1 MAGVLFCSQEGMMNM
16 NCKSCGAPLDEGTEK
31 CPYCGTLTDYGT
43 EKFRERESRKHE
55 DERRQKLD
63 NLPAMKYVSL
73 ALVAVLYVVTAG
85 LYSVYWYA
93 MRLKPLNSLGT
104 KAKVQAWLVGIFALA
119 YMAVCLLPQYDLTD
133 YGLDAE
139 IADEVYNYALGI
151 VIVASGWL
159 AFMTRRVLQEY
170 AAAFMDRTQAV
181 NVIAPSSVLLVLFG
195 PAYLQSQI
203 NRMIRMRL
211 LAPKI

>member
-1 MAGVLFCSQEGMMNM
+1 MM

-43 EKFRERESRKHE
+43 EKFRERESQKQDE
-55 DERRQKLD
+55 ERRKKLE

-73 ALVAVLYVVTAG
+73 AFVAVLYVVTAG

-104 KAKVQAWLVGIFALA
+104 KAKVPAWLVGIFALVYA
-119 YMAVCLLPQYDLTD
+119 GVCLLPQYDLTE

-139 IADEVYNYALGI
+139 TADEVYNYALGI

-159 AFMTRRVLQEY
+159 AFMARRVLQEH
-170 AAAFMDRTQAV
+170 AAKFMDRTQAV
-181 NVIAPSSVLLVLFG
+181 NIIAPSNVLLILFG

-203 NRMIRMRL
+203 NRMIKMNL
-211 LAPKI
+211 FSPKI